1 MRQVDVWLSLEFT
14 YHNLIVD
21 EPRIFGFKIFSKTL
35 LPFAFFAIFFDIV
48 VPHGYMAQL
57 AC

>member
-35 LPFAFFAIFFDIV
+35 LPFAFLQYFLTLLFHMVIWRS
-48 VPHGYMAQL
+48 
-57 AC
+57 